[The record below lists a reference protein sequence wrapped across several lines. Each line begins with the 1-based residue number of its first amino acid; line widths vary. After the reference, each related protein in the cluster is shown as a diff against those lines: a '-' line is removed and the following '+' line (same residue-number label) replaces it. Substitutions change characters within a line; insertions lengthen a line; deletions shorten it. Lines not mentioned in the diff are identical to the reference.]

1 MDRSHEGTRREPLWE
16 PKPAEGRSKGRALAV
31 CIAMA
36 ALLSA
41 PLAFEREF
49 LSSSQGEAAVTII
62 GVQDDRP
69 QGRRTPAAF
78 RYRVSL
84 RDGSRALFVSDRV
97 QQPGS
102 ELIVT
107 VSRGRLTGRLWLTD
121 PYRPAGT
128 PAVSPSVP

>member
-1 MDRSHEGTRREPLWE
+1 MRFVSFQYIDPF
-16 PKPAEGRSKGRALAV
+16 PRAGVLLGAAV
-31 CIAMA
+31 IDLSA
-36 ALLSA
+36 AA